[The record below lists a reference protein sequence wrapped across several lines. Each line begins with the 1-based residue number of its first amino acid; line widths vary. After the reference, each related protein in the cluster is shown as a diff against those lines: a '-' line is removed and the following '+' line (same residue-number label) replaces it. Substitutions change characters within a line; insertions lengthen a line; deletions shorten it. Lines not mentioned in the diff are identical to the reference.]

1 MDKKD
6 FDLLGKPG
14 QFVATPED
22 AKLESF
28 DNEYRGRDFL
38 IQFNSFDFT
47 SLCPVTGQP
56 DFAKIEIKYI
66 PDAQCI
72 ETKSLKYYLHSF
84 RNTQA
89 FNEKIVNTIANDLIE
104 ACNPKWLKVKGEFAA
119 RGGIALTAVVEHPTL
134 SNDEK

>member
-14 QFVATPED
+14 VFVANPEE
-22 AKLESF
+22 AKLETF
-28 DNEYRGRDFL
+28 INEYAGRDFL
-38 IQFNSFDFT
+38 IQFNSLDFT

-66 PDAQCI
+66 PNQKCI

-89 FNEKIVNTIANDLIE
+89 FNEKVVNTIANDLIK
-104 ACNPKWLKVKGEFAA
+104 ACDPKWLKVKGEFAA
-119 RGGIALTAVVEHPTL
+119 RGGIALTAVVEHPEL
-134 SNDEK
+134 GNDEK